1 VAVQQFLE
9 TQCHEFDAFLN
20 FDEYG
25 LKPYY
30 GLTNFRKSHDW
41 VADGKPSTTFEFSG
55 EEWAAVLDYDDQ
67 PILPWADSS
76 YTLETAYLYRIYVV
90 CMDETYDGEGAD
102 SSQRVKGGTF
112 TVYPRWPDMKKRDE
126 ETGEIS
132 KVNGYMDLGRPYLTV
147 RAQASNIDF
156 SKYLDLTAEA
166 FAAFDVPRR
175 YFGNP
180 HESSNINDAAVYVRP
195 KRDVSGPIYA
205 ADGPIA
211 RIHQL
216 LEADRSGYRK
226 HVEDN
231 RERPGDQVTTMID
244 DDRAGNLVRGHK
256 IGKEVKHYYMRNPD
270 NYSPDEFGW
279 HPKLEVSFQTSITSE
294 TVYWDREDA
303 LDLEQCRRE
312 LEEMLMNILDWSG
325 LDVTGGDE
333 YHEDAYFDP
342 DARKSQS
349 LKLVD
354 CPLPE
359 IKSEQE
365 NVIMRLWGG
374 MTGSDRELTEL
385 LLTDGGEIS
394 PQKAAQ
400 ETGYSYRTIRRAV
413 DRLEGFIRHTYGKLE
428 IESDYAAQEMLKRVH
443 AAEEQFRRT
452 IGATAMQVAE
462 DATGYVNG
470 PFDRFKRS
478 YEVGVSE
485 TDNRSRKL
493 LQVRYTPADRE
504 EALNIAREAITGYQQ
519 QCEDELGI
527 SGVWIEFEYADGS
540 AERFHLTKV
549 FDLSKALTTT
559 TRSRNDRPLDATRKK
574 LREESKKLPSRM
586 KNRYSIG
593 G

>member
-1 VAVQQFLE
+1 MASQQFLE
-9 TQCHEFDAFLN
+9 TQCHEFDAYLN

-30 GLTNFRKSHDW
+30 GLTTFRKEHDW
-41 VADGKPSTTFEFSG
+41 VTNGKPSTTFEFDG
-55 EEWAAVLDYDDQ
+55 QEWAAVLDYDDQ
-67 PILPWADSS
+67 PILPWSDSS
-76 YTLETAYLYRIYVV
+76 YKLETAYLYRVYVV
-90 CMDETYDGEGAD
+90 CMDETYDDKSAD

-112 TVYPRWPDMKKRDE
+112 TVYPRWPDMKKRDD

-156 SKYLDLTAEA
+156 AKYVDLTAEV

-175 YFGNP
+175 YFSNP
-180 HESSNINDAAVYVRP
+180 HESSNVNDAAVYVRP
-195 KRDVSGPIYA
+195 KRDISGPIYA

-216 LEADRSGYRK
+216 LESDRSGYRK

-231 RERPGDQVTTMID
+231 RDRPGDQVTTMVD
-244 DDRAGNLVRGHK
+244 SERAAKLIRGHK

-270 NYSPDEFGW
+270 NYNPDQFGW
-279 HPKLEVSFQTSITSE
+279 HPKLEVSFQTSITNE

-303 LDLEQCRRE
+303 LDFEQCRRE
-312 LEEMLMNILDWSG
+312 LEEMLMNVLDWAG

-342 DARKSQS
+342 EVRRRRS

-359 IKSEQE
+359 IESEQE
-365 NVIMRLWGG
+365 HAIMRLWGD
-374 MTGSDRELTEL
+374 MKGSDRALTEL
-385 LLTDGGEIS
+385 LLTDGGEVS
-394 PQKAAQ
+394 PKNAA
-400 ETGYSYRTIRRAV
+400 EKTGYSYRTIRRV
-413 DRLEGFIRHTYGKLE
+413 VNRLEGFVRHTYGKLE
-428 IESDYAAQEMLKRVH
+428 IESDFAAQEMLKRVR

-452 IGATAMQVAE
+452 IGATTMQVAE
-462 DATGYVNG
+462 DASGFESG

-478 YEVGVSE
+478 YEVGVRE

-493 LQVRYTPADRE
+493 LQVRYTPADRD
-504 EALNIAREAITGYQQ
+504 EALKIAREAVTSYQQ
-519 QCEDELGI
+519 QYDDELGI
-527 SGVWIEFEYADGS
+527 SGIWIAFEYADES
-540 AERFHLTKV
+540 TERFHLTNV
-549 FDLSKALTTT
+549 FQLSKARVDTSW
-559 TRSRNDRPLDATRKK
+559 SRDDRPLDRTRRK
-574 LREESKKLPSRM
+574 LLEERENLPRRM
-586 KNRYSIG
+586 KSRSTLG